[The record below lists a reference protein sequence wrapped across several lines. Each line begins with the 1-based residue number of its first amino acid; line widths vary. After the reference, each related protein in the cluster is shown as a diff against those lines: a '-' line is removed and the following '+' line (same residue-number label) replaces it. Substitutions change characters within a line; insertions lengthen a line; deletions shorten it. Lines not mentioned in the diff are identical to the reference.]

1 MKNLIELHPLNLQL
15 DSLLDKTLQSL
26 DDGIVLI
33 DREGIVKY
41 YNQAARSQ
49 LRRQSGRLVEIGK
62 NFLDGVLPERQQ
74 IARASIQDAFNG
86 HSSVHKLLYPQEGL
100 DAWIE
105 LSYSPVIEEDGQV
118 SHVCVRAKPI
128 TEQMIL
134 EKKLEAHN
142 KMQRNAI
149 LKAALDAQEKQRAEI
164 GRELHDNVNQVL
176 TTVKLYN
183 EICLSEAQPD
193 RNMLLRSVQQIN
205 YCIETLRG
213 LSKTLA
219 PPSREEA
226 GLKENIKELT
236 ESIDATR
243 KIAVRFY
250 SYGLKNELIG
260 QELQTT
266 IYRIAQEQL
275 TNVLKYAEASW
286 VDVVL
291 VGTSES
297 IALSI
302 QDNGIGFNWNEKR
315 KGVGI
320 TNMISRSEAWG
331 GEIEFRTS
339 PGEGCR
345 MMVEFPL

>member
-49 LRRQSGRLVEIGK
+49 LRRQSGKLVEIGK

-205 YCIETLRG
+205 YCIETLRT
-213 LSKTLA
+213 LSFFI
-219 PPSREEA
+219 PVEA
-226 GLKENIKELT
+226 N
-236 ESIDATR
+236 SI
-243 KIAVRFY
+243 I
-250 SYGLKNELIG
+250 LN
-260 QELQTT
+260 
-266 IYRIAQEQL
+266 AQGD
-275 TNVLKYAEASW
+275 T
-286 VDVVL
+286 
-291 VGTSES
+291 
-297 IALSI
+297 
-302 QDNGIGFNWNEKR
+302 
-315 KGVGI
+315 
-320 TNMISRSEAWG
+320 
-331 GEIEFRTS
+331 
-339 PGEGCR
+339 P
-345 MMVEFPL
+345 